1 MSFFPFPVQ
10 LLRLSVVLELEADL
24 GRHTVIPPRGY
35 DVVGVAGTCGE
46 RIEGLG
52 LIISQ

>member
-1 MSFFPFPVQ
+1 MRLSYV
-10 LLRLSVVLELEADL
+10 LGDLRLTL